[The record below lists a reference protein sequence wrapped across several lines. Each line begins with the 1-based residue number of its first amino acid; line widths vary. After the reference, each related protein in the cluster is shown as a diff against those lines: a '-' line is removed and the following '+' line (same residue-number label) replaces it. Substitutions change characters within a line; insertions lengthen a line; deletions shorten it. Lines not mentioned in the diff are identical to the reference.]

1 MFKKHK
7 VLMMRLKMISQQL
20 VLQRVLLTAT
30 DLFLFGGVMLD
41 ECFRNSTYSA
51 VHGMAKF
58 GASFA
63 SLHRRF
69 ATAGFYF
76 SASHFSIKIVGKS
89 FGVFTGSTHS
99 TNKI

>member
-1 MFKKHK
+1 
-7 VLMMRLKMISQQL
+7 
-20 VLQRVLLTAT
+20 
-30 DLFLFGGVMLD
+30 MLD

-69 ATAGFYF
+69 ATAGFVF
-76 SASHFSIKIVGKS
+76 SASRVSITIVGKS

-99 TNKI
+99 TKKIIRGHVNNYRSVHFISHISKVIEGVFGGCVFLL